1 MSRNRRI
8 VDLSA
13 IEHNMRLIRNA
24 VPQPVRVLAV
34 VKADGYGH
42 GAVET
47 ARAAIAGGADMLAV
61 KTLMYA
67 HFALVLFVTLMPV
80 LVALPFFGETPYIP
94 MNSHPFIDV
103 RLRRGD
109 YMRQIA
115 LNTLLLMP
123 YGFLRP
129 LTKKGY
135 CLFGTVIMTFFISL
149 TIELLQ
155 PFTARTSDITDIIT
169 NTAGGA
175 AGCMLSACLRPV
187 TGAILKAIAADVLHT
202 VADSG
207 SKQGLAGI
215 EGSAAKFGDAIGYT
229 DVLQLGTA

>member
-1 MSRNRRI
+1 MEINMP
-8 VDLSA
+8 VMTDL
-13 IEHNMRLIRNA
+13 L
-24 VPQPVRVLAV
+24 VLLLLY
-34 VKADGYGH
+34 GYILYPRWKKQGS
-42 GAVET
+42 
-47 ARAAIAGGADMLAV
+47 DMLAV

-175 AGCMLSACLRPV
+175 AGCILSACLRPV
-187 TGAILKAIAADVLHT
+187 TGAILKAIRKERGFT
-202 VADSG
+202 
-207 SKQGLAGI
+207 
-215 EGSAAKFGDAIGYT
+215 
-229 DVLQLGTA
+229 